1 MKPLIVLAITTLML
15 AASPAANAA
24 SCKFKQ
30 NKVDDFTQQ
39 RLIKVDW
46 VDMTSWT
53 SSKFKR
59 TIGDR
64 KDIEIAAESA
74 GGRSLLK
81 FRLKLSDAV
90 RNPPTERDLYNAL
103 YVPAGSSLEIVMADE
118 SIIELI
124 VDEEVRGTN
133 RAKYDDG
140 SWVVTSKF
148 TVRYPVDDALA
159 KRLTQEDI
167 VYLRVAARSYKYDF
181 VSEQGTIEFNINKK
195 AQEAFKTVFGCLQ
208 QAHAKDRA

>member
-1 MKPLIVLAITTLML
+1 MKTLVVLAITTFLL
-15 AASPAANAA
+15 AASIDVDAA

-30 NKVDDFTQQ
+30 NEIDDFTQQ

-81 FRLKLSDAV
+81 FRLRLSNAV
-90 RNPPTERDLYNAL
+90 RNRPYERDLYNAL
-103 YVPAGSSLEIVMADE
+103 YVPADANLEIVMADE
-118 SIIELI
+118 SIIELM
-124 VDEEVRGTN
+124 VDEAVHGTN
-133 RAKYDDG
+133 RAKHDNG
-140 SWVVTSKF
+140 WWVVTSKF

-159 KRLTQEDI
+159 KRLADENI
-167 VYLRVAARSYKYDF
+167 VYLRVAARSHKYDF
-181 VSEQGTIEFNINKK
+181 VTEQGTIEFNINKK
-195 AQEAFKTVFGCLQ
+195 AQHAFKNVFGCLR